1 MKKMISLVLVVVLLA
16 AGIGITMAQQYGS
29 PQNGMQGGD
38 QSSGNTLNLPSPPPK
53 PQPNMDY
60 GNTARAAI
68 VGERMTDASQGNAKV
83 VINEGNVITAN
94 VYLNKDAS
102 AYDIANTMANFTYM
116 LADLYSL
123 TEKSNSDIV
132 LNVYD
137 TSKKAIINAKF
148 STSKNAFDYFNIP
161 EGSSAAPTAP
171 PVSQPGRTQQPG
183 RMQPGG
189 MQPGYGQPGGMQPG
203 YGQMPMGSY

>member
-1 MKKMISLVLVVVLLA
+1 MKKMISLVLVVVLLV
-16 AGIGITMAQQYGS
+16 AGIGITMAQQYG
-29 PQNGMQGGD
+29 GGTQGGD
-38 QSSGNTLNLPSPPPK
+38 RSNGNTLNLPSPPPK
-53 PQPNMDY
+53 PNMDY
-60 GNTARAAI
+60 GNSARAAI

-116 LADLYSL
+116 LVDLYSL
-123 TEKSNSDIV
+123 TEKANTDIV
-132 LNVYD
+132 LKVYD
-137 TSKKAIINAKF
+137 TSKNVIIDAKF

-161 EGSSAAPTAP
+161 EVASATPTAP
-171 PVSQPGRTQQPG
+171 VGQPG

-189 MQPGYGQPGGMQPG
+189 MQPGGMQPGGMQPG
-203 YGQMPMGSY
+203 YG